1 MLDLRVYT
9 INFQYSDKGEVSKV
23 VVNFSTVNQG
33 DNYINGNVS
42 LTAEE
47 FNKGNT
53 IEQVKAKLVEELQAV
68 KE

>member
-9 INFQYSDKGEVSKV
+9 INFEYTPEGEVSKV

-33 DNYINGNVS
+33 DNYINGNVA

-47 FNKGNT
+47 FNQGST
-53 IEQVKAKLVEELQAV
+53 IEQVKAKLVKELAG
-68 KE
+68 